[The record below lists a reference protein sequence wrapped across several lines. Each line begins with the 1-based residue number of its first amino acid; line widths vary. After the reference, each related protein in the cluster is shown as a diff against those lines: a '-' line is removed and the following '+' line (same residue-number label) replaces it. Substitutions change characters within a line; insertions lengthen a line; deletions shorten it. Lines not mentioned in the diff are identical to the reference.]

1 MKGFKHVL
9 IIMPILCFFLFEMQF
24 NAQAKDSERIS
35 DKIGDTIKIQSNLE
49 RKLANSKKGKMK
61 VIIQLDD
68 KFKPEGQISKSQKNV
83 QENSIQETQDTIVKN
98 LDNQNIKGHISK
110 YKTIPYMAMEV
121 DTEGLQALAE
131 NPSVKSIM
139 EDGVISKSDI
149 KNTGELED
157 ELSSKLFMTNSVM
170 HSENAWSAG
179 FTGEGETVAILD
191 TGVDRTHPFL
201 KNKVVYE
208 ACFSSNLNCNGKSTA
223 TGTGTANDTEGH
235 GTHVAGIATGNT
247 SWMSGV
253 AKDSKII
260 AIKVLPDA
268 GGKGNFS
275 DLLNGLER
283 IYLLRNQYDISA
295 INLSLGGGQF
305 YSTCDGSYSSIK
317 SIVDNLKSAGIATIA
332 ASGNDSYKNALSA
345 PACISSVVSVGS
357 TNNYDDVSSF
367 SNSASFLDL
376 LAPGEDVY
384 SSVPGGGY
392 GYKSGTSMA
401 TPQVT
406 GGFTLVRQKYP
417 NSTVD
422 QILSYM
428 KVNGV
433 RVTDWT
439 NYISTPRLD
448 FAWMKPNLVTL
459 NQVQKPTWQGETI
472 EWTSIPNASQY
483 EVRLYKEDTVISTQ
497 RVSGSV
503 LELNLSNEMDSN
515 GSYTVT
521 VQAIGDGVNYQD
533 GPVSPESDINH
544 IVRTLTQ
551 VQKPTW
557 NGNILQWNGVADAS
571 QYELKFYRETTLI
584 HTERVAS
591 DIKQYDFA
599 SLMISPGSYMATVQA
614 IGDSNHYEDGPVSR
628 FSDMAQKLVRLEQV
642 SKPQWNDDRIVWT
655 EVPDASQYEIT
666 LYRGTSLVRRLQ
678 VSNGINQ
685 YNFASLMTAPGSYAV
700 TVQAIG
706 DSVNSSDGSVSSLSD
721 VNQKVATLPQVQ
733 QPTWHG
739 NTILWKKVANTSY
752 YELQLYKNA
761 SLIVKKR
768 VANSVDQYNFGD
780 QMVKPGA
787 YTVTVQAL
795 GDTINYR
802 DSLIS
807 SLSNVNKKLITLAK
821 LQKPTWVGDTIHWN
835 TSDSVKTVEVRLYR
849 GSRLIYSKR
858 AAAKEKKY
866 NLSSKIKDPGE
877 YIVTVKAIGD
887 NKNYQTG
894 AASDHSSK
902 RITLKQVAKPTWS
915 GNVIQWHTV
924 AKSSKYELKLYRGNK
939 LVYTK
944 QVAPKAHKYSYTSK
958 MKVHG
963 KYSVTVQAIGNQK
976 TYKNGPISHHSI
988 EKRR

>member
-1 MKGFKHVL
+1 MKGYVL

-24 NAQAKDSERIS
+24 NAQAKDSERIT
-35 DKIGDTIKIQSNLE
+35 DKIGNTIKIQSNLE
-49 RKLANSKKGKMK
+49 QKLANSKKGKMK
-61 VIIQLDD
+61 VIIQLDE

-83 QENSIQETQDTIVKN
+83 QESSIQETQDTIVKD
-98 LDNQNIKGHISK
+98 LDNQNVTGHISK

-121 DTEGLQALAE
+121 DAEGLQALAE

-191 TGVDRTHPFL
+191 TGVDRAHPFL

-376 LAPGEDVY
+376 LAPGEYVY

-459 NQVQKPTWQGETI
+459 NQVQKPTWRGETI

-503 LELNLSNEMDSN
+503 HELDLFNEMDSN
-515 GSYTVT
+515 GTYTVT

-544 IVRTLTQ
+544 IVRTLT
-551 VQKPTW
+551 
-557 NGNILQWNGVADAS
+557 
-571 QYELKFYRETTLI
+571 
-584 HTERVAS
+584 
-591 DIKQYDFA
+591 
-599 SLMISPGSYMATVQA
+599 
-614 IGDSNHYEDGPVSR
+614 
-628 FSDMAQKLVRLEQV
+628 
-642 SKPQWNDDRIVWT
+642 
-655 EVPDASQYEIT
+655 
-666 LYRGTSLVRRLQ
+666 
-678 VSNGINQ
+678 
-685 YNFASLMTAPGSYAV
+685 
-700 TVQAIG
+700 
-706 DSVNSSDGSVSSLSD
+706 
-721 VNQKVATLPQVQ
+721 KVEK
-733 QPTWHG
+733 PTWHG
-739 NTILWKKVANTSY
+739 STILWKKVANTSY
-752 YELQLYKNA
+752 YELQLYKDA
-761 SLIVKKR
+761 SLIAKKR

-787 YTVTVQAL
+787 YTVSVQAI

-821 LQKPTWVGDTIHWN
+821 VQKPTWVGDTIHWK
-835 TSDSVKTVEVRLYR
+835 TSDSAKIVEVRLYR

-866 NLSSKIKDPGE
+866 NLSSKMRDPGE
-877 YIVTVKAIGD
+877 YTVTVKAIGD

-915 GNVIQWHTV
+915 GTVIQWHTV

-944 QVAPKAHKYSYTSK
+944 QVSPKVHKYSYTSK

-976 TYKNGPISHHSI
+976 TYKNGPISHHSL
-988 EKRR
+988 EKGR